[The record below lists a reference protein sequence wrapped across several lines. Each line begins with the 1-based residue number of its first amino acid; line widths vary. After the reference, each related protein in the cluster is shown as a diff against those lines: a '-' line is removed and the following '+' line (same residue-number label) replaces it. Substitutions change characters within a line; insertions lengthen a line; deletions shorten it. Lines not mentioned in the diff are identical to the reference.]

1 MQRQILSELKEL
13 KFILAQL
20 VGTADQPAQDQFSK
34 DALSKAS
41 KLFTK
46 MAAQRGEWVKEDELG
61 KYIKADWRAGSFI
74 RSEFGFNA
82 CIKDGHYYL
91 YNKKA
96 LQKLGQEL
104 KDRNIDLER
113 YMEYKRSESE
123 FQKKLAA
130 NKKSSKG
137 KGPYELPSDLK
148 NITTSPPPMPDV
160 DLVKKDLEQLKADF
174 FQHKMAEYVD
184 IYRGNHAMMKF
195 IYHFEKYIDPQIKRR
210 CKKWCEDF
218 NYANHALEL
227 ITKKK
232 ETFIPTKEEDMIQL

>member
-1 MQRQILSELKEL
+1 MEKQILSEIKEL
-13 KFILAQL
+13 RRILSQL
-20 VGTADQPAQDQFSK
+20 IGTSDLEKNDQFSK
-34 DALSKAS
+34 ESLDRAAKQ
-41 KLFTK
+41 FMK

-61 KYIKADWRAGSFI
+61 RYIKADWRAGVFI

-104 KDRNIDLER
+104 KAKNIDLKR
-113 YMEYKRSESE
+113 YMEYKRSEIE
-123 FQKKLAA
+123 FQKKLAV

-137 KGPYELPSDLK
+137 KRPYELPPDLK
-148 NITTSPPPMPDV
+148 NITTSPPPIPDV
-160 DLVKKDLEQLKADF
+160 DVVKKDLEQLKTEF
-174 FQHKMAEYVD
+174 FQHKMAEYID
-184 IYRGNHAMMKF
+184 IYKGNHAMMKF
-195 IYHFEKYIDPQIKRR
+195 IYHFEKYIEPQTKRR

-232 ETFIPTKEEDMIQL
+232 ETFIPIKEEDMIQL